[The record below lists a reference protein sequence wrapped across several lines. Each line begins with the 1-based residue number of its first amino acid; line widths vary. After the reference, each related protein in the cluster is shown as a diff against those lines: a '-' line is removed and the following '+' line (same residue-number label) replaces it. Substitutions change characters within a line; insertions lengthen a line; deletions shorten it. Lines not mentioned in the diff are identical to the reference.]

1 MGHGGI
7 DVDHARQPNVSISSS
22 TSFDPAGPVGIR
34 LSRVPDELFTP
45 TIRERPVDGKRPWRP
60 ESIFY
65 PAFFGGPLAAAT
77 LGVLNG
83 RRLRIPLGQVLT
95 IGVAGLAAF
104 AGRIVV
110 TGLLEENSSARLAG
124 TITGLLVWLVVL
136 AFQRRPFRAYV
147 YGDGEPASLTAA
159 GFAAFL
165 GCGLLEAIII
175 FAVVR

>member
-1 MGHGGI
+1 M
-7 DVDHARQPNVSISSS
+7 
-22 TSFDPAGPVGIR
+22 
-34 LSRVPDELFTP
+34 PDDLFTP
-45 TIRERPVDGKRPWRP
+45 TIRERPVGGKAPWRP

-83 RRLRIPLGQVLT
+83 RRLALPVGQVLT
-95 IGVAGLAAF
+95 VAAAGLAGF

-110 TGLLEENSSARLAG
+110 TGMLEGNSSARLAG
-124 TITGLLVWLVVL
+124 TIAGVLVWLVVL
-136 AFQRRPFRAYV
+136 AFQRRPFRAFA

-165 GCGLLEAIII
+165 GCGLFEAIVIYTL
-175 FAVVR
+175 VR